1 MWRTESWGWNS
12 NCKQNQLPNPVSHC
26 CLVSNEKNSWWGSH
40 HWNFSIKLYEYLM
53 SCQNMFDLPKI
64 YLYLL
69 PITILPFIRYNL
81 LIYFMLDFVL
91 NYLYFLGVY
100 IITLYLSTVIY
111 FKNIN
116 VFYLFYLK
124 IDNRVNNAYFYLKT
138 LIKSTTDLNNIFTC
152 TKRSVLYKIQ

>member
-1 MWRTESWGWNS
+1 
-12 NCKQNQLPNPVSHC
+12 
-26 CLVSNEKNSWWGSH
+26 
-40 HWNFSIKLYEYLM
+40 M

-124 IDNRVNNAYFYLKT
+124 IDNRVNNAYFYLRK
-138 LIKSTTDLNNIFTC
+138 LIKSTIDLNNIFTC
-152 TKRSVLYKIQ
+152 TKRSVLYKTQ